1 MCETRRLQPVYTG
14 KGWSWIGFEQTQSR
28 RWVGTF
34 CFWLKADMTRL
45 FLYSCFCHYH
55 RLRSGGDMR
64 RPERAELVRIA
75 NYFCLLVA
83 VSVCSVASL
92 AGLPDSGFMSI
103 ALAQSAALTASQSEA
118 LNAYNKTVQDFRAI
132 LRERRAQIDAKQ
144 KLSEKPGQALYLAR
158 VAMMGAYK
166 DLTDVMP
173 SRIGRPNKYK
183 IPPAYFDADNEPL
196 IDEYKN
202 LFRTMQAP
210 PASAQA
216 SDTPYKDVV
225 DLGTVIARVKGLDAA
240 NSEVAG
246 RISLAVFFAETDGNQ
261 NIGNARS
268 ESYKGSFQT
277 GVSEDKIGRKK
288 WAAIKKSVAVLDPK
302 LNARDDKE
310 EARVGNSDQRYNH
323 WTAVRNGLMNAHADL
338 FPKIPAIMKALPDPI
353 DQMRFFEL
361 IQIIP
366 SPAKAALNSGNLLN
380 YRISEPRI
388 MGYLRNNS
396 MFAYGKADRAKTSAT
411 MREILDS
418 MWLFNDIFDRALA
431 KFGEIKAQQKG

>member
-1 MCETRRLQPVYTG
+1 MRILSYLRLSTVIGLCSLANVVELPVNLG
-14 KGWSWIGFEQTQSR
+14 NPGF
-28 RWVGTF
+28 
-34 CFWLKADMTRL
+34 
-45 FLYSCFCHYH
+45 
-55 RLRSGGDMR
+55 
-64 RPERAELVRIA
+64 I
-75 NYFCLLVA
+75 
-83 VSVCSVASL
+83 SVALSQ
-92 AGLPDSGFMSI
+92 PSF
-103 ALAQSAALTASQSEA
+103 TTSQSDA
-118 LNAYNKTVQDFRAI
+118 LHAYNKTVQDFRSI
-132 LRERRAQIDAKQ
+132 LGERRAQINANQRLPD
-144 KLSEKPGQALYLAR
+144 KPGQDLYLAR
-158 VAMMGAYK
+158 VAMMSAYK
-166 DLTDVMP
+166 DLTDVLP

-202 LFRTMQAP
+202 LFRIMQAP
-210 PASAQA
+210 RANAQE
-216 SDTPYKDVV
+216 SDTPFKDVV
-225 DLGTVIARVKGLDAA
+225 DLGTVIARVKGLNAA
-240 NSEVAG
+240 HAEVAG

-268 ESYKGSFQT
+268 NSYKGSFQT
-277 GVSEDKIGRKK
+277 GVSEDTNGQKR
-288 WAAIKKSVAVLDPK
+288 WADIKKSVAALDQK

-310 EARVGNSDQRYNH
+310 EARVGNLDQRYNH

-366 SPAKAALNSGNLLN
+366 SPTKAALNSGNLLN

-396 MFAYGKADRAKTSAT
+396 MFAFGKTDRAKTVAT

-431 KFGEIKAQQKG
+431 KFGEIKAQKKVE

>member
-1 MCETRRLQPVYTG
+1 MRILNHSRLLAV
-14 KGWSWIGFEQTQSR
+14 IGLC
-28 RWVGTF
+28 G
-34 CFWLKADMTRL
+34 L
-45 FLYSCFCHYH
+45 
-55 RLRSGGDMR
+55 
-64 RPERAELVRIA
+64 I
-75 NYFCLLVA
+75 N
-83 VSVCSVASL
+83 L
-92 AGLPDSGFMSI
+92 AGLAVNI
-103 ALAQSAALTASQSEA
+103 AALGQPAALTPSQSEA
-118 LNAYNKTVQDFRAI
+118 LNAYNKTAQDFRSI
-132 LRERRAQIDAKQ
+132 LKERRAQIDTKQ

-166 DLTDVMP
+166 DLTDVLP

-196 IDEYKN
+196 VDEYKIS
-202 LFRTMQAP
+202 FASCRRRP
-210 PASAQA
+210 PMRRHPIRPTKTLSILGQQLLGLRASMRHMPKSRAASAWPSSSPRPMAIRTSAMRVRNPTKEVFRQA
-216 SDTPYKDVV
+216 YPRTKLV
-225 DLGTVIARVKGLDAA
+225 RR
-240 NSEVAG
+240 NG
-246 RISLAVFFAETDGNQ
+246 R
-261 NIGNARS
+261 RS
-268 ESYKGSFQT
+268 
-277 GVSEDKIGRKK
+277 R
-288 WAAIKKSVAVLDPK
+288 KSVAALDPK

-323 WTAVRNGLMNAHADL
+323 WTAVRNGLMNAHAEL

-366 SPAKAALNSGNLLN
+366 SPAKSALNSGNLLN

>member
-1 MCETRRLQPVYTG
+1 
-14 KGWSWIGFEQTQSR
+14 
-28 RWVGTF
+28 
-34 CFWLKADMTRL
+34 
-45 FLYSCFCHYH
+45 
-55 RLRSGGDMR
+55 MR
-64 RPERAELVRIA
+64 RPERAELVRIT

-83 VSVCSVASL
+83 VSVCSVANL
-92 AGLPDSGFMSI
+92 AGLPDSGIMSI

-118 LNAYNKTVQDFRAI
+118 LNAYNKTVQEFRAI
-132 LRERRAQIDAKQ
+132 LRERRTQIDTTQ

-202 LFRTMQAP
+202 LFRIMQAP

-288 WAAIKKSVAVLDPK
+288 WAAIKKSVAALDPK

-396 MFAYGKADRAKTSAT
+396 MFAYGKADRARTSAT

-431 KFGEIKAQQKG
+431 RFGEIKAQQKG

>member
-1 MCETRRLQPVYTG
+1 MRNLNYLRLTTI
-14 KGWSWIGFEQTQSR
+14 IGL
-28 RWVGTF
+28 
-34 CFWLKADMTRL
+34 C
-45 FLYSCFCHYH
+45 
-55 RLRSGGDMR
+55 
-64 RPERAELVRIA
+64 
-75 NYFCLLVA
+75 
-83 VSVCSVASL
+83 SL
-92 AGLPDSGFMSI
+92 ANGVGLPVNVGDPGFMSI
-103 ALAQSAALTASQSEA
+103 ALAQPAALTKEQSDA
-118 LNAYNKTVQDFRAI
+118 LDVYNKTVQGFKSI
-132 LRERRAQIDAKQ
+132 LSERRAQIDAKQ
-144 KLSEKPGQALYLAR
+144 KLPERPGQALYLAR

-166 DLTDVMP
+166 DLTDVLP

-202 LFRTMQAP
+202 LFAIMQAP
-210 PASAQA
+210 PASAQK
-216 SDTPYKDVV
+216 SHTPFKDVV

-240 NSEVAG
+240 HAEVAG

-268 ESYKGSFQT
+268 DAYKGSFQT

-288 WAAIKKSVAVLDPK
+288 WAAIKKAVAALDPK

-310 EARVGNSDQRYNH
+310 EARVGNSDQRFNH

-366 SPAKAALNSGNLLN
+366 SPAKAALNSGNLVN

-396 MFAYGKADRAKTSAT
+396 MFAYGKADRAKTTAT

-418 MWLFNDIFDRALA
+418 MWLFNDIFERALA
-431 KFGEIKAQQKG
+431 KFGEIKARQ

>member
-1 MCETRRLQPVYTG
+1 MRILN
-14 KGWSWIGFEQTQSR
+14 
-28 RWVGTF
+28 
-34 CFWLKADMTRL
+34 
-45 FLYSCFCHYH
+45 YH
-55 RLRSGGDMR
+55 RLLAVIGLCG
-64 RPERAELVRIA
+64 LA
-75 NYFCLLVA
+75 N
-83 VSVCSVASL
+83 L
-92 AGLPDSGFMSI
+92 AGLSI
-103 ALAQSAALTASQSEA
+103 DIGNLALAQPAALTTSQSDA
-118 LNAYNKTVQDFRAI
+118 LKAYNKTIQNFRSI
-132 LRERRAQIDAKQ
+132 LSERRAQITANQTLPD
-144 KLSEKPGQALYLAR
+144 KPGQALYLAR
-158 VAMMGAYK
+158 VSMMGAYK
-166 DLTDVMP
+166 DLTDVLP
-173 SRIGRPNKYK
+173 SKIGRPNKYK

-202 LFRTMQAP
+202 LIAVMQAP
-210 PASAQA
+210 PANAQK
-216 SDTPYKDVV
+216 SETPFKDVV

-240 NSEVAG
+240 HAEVAG

-261 NIGNARS
+261 NVGNARS
-268 ESYKGSFQT
+268 EAYKGSFQT
-277 GVSEDKIGRKK
+277 GVSEDKIGQKK
-288 WAAIKKSVAVLDPK
+288 WAAIKKSVAALDPR

-366 SPAKAALNSGNLLN
+366 SPAKTALNSGNLLN

-396 MFAYGKADRAKTSAT
+396 MLAYGKADRAKTSAT

-418 MWLFNDIFDRALA
+418 MWLFNDIFERALA
-431 KFGEIKAQQKG
+431 KFGEIKARPKG

>member
-1 MCETRRLQPVYTG
+1 MRILDHPRLLAVIGLCSLATLAGAPV
-14 KGWSWIGFEQTQSR
+14 KIGNPRF
-28 RWVGTF
+28 
-34 CFWLKADMTRL
+34 
-45 FLYSCFCHYH
+45 
-55 RLRSGGDMR
+55 
-64 RPERAELVRIA
+64 I
-75 NYFCLLVA
+75 
-83 VSVCSVASL
+83 SVAL
-92 AGLPDSGFMSI
+92 GQP
-103 ALAQSAALTASQSEA
+103 ALTKSQSDA
-118 LNAYNKTVQDFRAI
+118 LNAYNKTVQDFRSI
-132 LRERRAQIDAKQ
+132 LSERRAQINANQ
-144 KLSEKPGQALYLAR
+144 KLPDVPGQALYLAR
-158 VAMMGAYK
+158 VSMMGAYK
-166 DLTDVMP
+166 DLTDVLP

-196 IDEYKN
+196 IDEYKD
-202 LFRTMQAP
+202 LFRIMQAP
-210 PASAQA
+210 PANAQK
-216 SDTPYKDVV
+216 SDTPFKDVV
-225 DLGTVIARVKGLDAA
+225 DLGTTIARIKGLDAA
-240 NSEVAG
+240 HAEVAG

-268 ESYKGSFQT
+268 NSYKGSFQT
-277 GVSEDKIGRKK
+277 GVSEDKIGQKK
-288 WAAIKKSVAVLDPK
+288 WAAIKKSVAALDPK
-302 LNARDDKE
+302 LNARDDRE

-396 MFAYGKADRAKTSAT
+396 IFAFGKADKAKTSAT
-411 MREILDS
+411 MREILDA

>member
-1 MCETRRLQPVYTG
+1 VPIL
-14 KGWSWIGFEQTQSR
+14 
-28 RWVGTF
+28 
-34 CFWLKADMTRL
+34 
-45 FLYSCFCHYH
+45 
-55 RLRSGGDMR
+55 
-64 RPERAELVRIA
+64 
-75 NYFCLLVA
+75 NYPCLPA
-83 VSVCSVASL
+83 VL
-92 AGLPDSGFMSI
+92 ALCGLACLTGLPVNIGNPSLISF
-103 ALAQSAALTASQSEA
+103 ALAQPTALTASQSDA
-118 LNAYNKTVQDFRAI
+118 LNAYNKTMQDFRSI
-132 LRERRAQIDAKQ
+132 LRERRAQINANQ
-144 KLSEKPGQALYLAR
+144 KLPDKPGQDLYLAR

-166 DLTDVMP
+166 DLTDVLP

-202 LFRTMQAP
+202 LHAIMQAP
-210 PASAQA
+210 PAGAQK
-216 SDTPYKDVV
+216 SETPFKDVV
-225 DLGTVIARVKGLDAA
+225 DLGTAIARAKGLDAA
-240 NSEVAG
+240 HAEVAG

-268 ESYKGSFQT
+268 NAYKGSFQT
-277 GVSEDKIGRKK
+277 GVSEDKIGQKK
-288 WAAIKKSVAVLDPK
+288 WAAIKKSVAALDPK
-302 LNARDDKE
+302 VNARDDKE

-366 SPAKAALNSGNLLN
+366 SPAKSALNSGNLVN

-396 MFAYGKADRAKTSAT
+396 MFAFGKADRAKTSAT

-418 MWLFNDIFDRALA
+418 MWLFNDIFGRALA